1 MASFL
6 ERISATSNAKGAG
19 STYMPLAEPTNRSSG
34 RAENVGIKQE
44 QQAQKTSKWQQTMD
58 VIDDILGIKKPSVQP
73 DTHSNVPSS
82 ASSGLT
88 TDAAREE
95 KFGRFSSEPKPK
107 TEDELRKEL
116 EETQSQLEHE
126 IALSGLATSAEQG
139 AEQGQKIQS
148 LRQQEKQLKQQLG
161 EPTDKDRAANFIS
174 GLLKSNAAAATGGQR
189 LLYEAGQGARSAYNE
204 ELYNQAKADY
214 ENRLRAYNETVAE
227 FGEENAWVEK
237 NLLDAAKRN
246 LDAYGAADEAQ
257 RKATKEAAD
266 FANALQYGSQQDYE
280 ATKEGLGAVGRLA
293 VDAGAA
299 AGDILIDAATGV
311 PMVNMA
317 ARAFGNAAIEAN
329 NAGATIDKQLEYAA
343 AQAGKSAIL
352 NKLVGGLGKVY
363 GKSKLSSVTDKL
375 WDKAAKNPATA
386 NALKAVLNTEGA
398 EEFLEAAI
406 DPAMR
411 TIYSGQ
417 TAKEE
422 YSEEQLADWLYSA
435 LVGQIL
441 GTGFTGVEVATRDN
455 TNLNAQMPKSENG
468 PQSVSESVGD
478 IQSPPSTPNASTNAP
493 DVLNSG
499 TQPQS
504 PIDIVM
510 EVATG
515 QKNAAPT
522 QGTDS
527 TAVNTDPRQHTPV
540 EQAVINEYQNAVD
553 DNLVNYIETVRDN
566 PNAKI
571 GRYTLK
577 PVSAQAAA
585 KIKELTGI
593 EVSGNKTQI
602 EPRII
607 EHIINRHGKNGKAN
621 KSMSD
626 VNDIARIQYVIDNYD
641 SISHGGSTKAYQT
654 VKPNGKAGQAQ
665 TVVFSKA
672 VNGTYYVVEAVP
684 DTKAKTLFVV
694 SAYMEKKRTG
704 AAQTADADASRVT
717 SETKNVQSP
726 VIEAEASNPYIA
738 QNAAAVNGA
747 GYGQGRERVRGYE
760 TNVASSKVTD
770 PELAVRVERDLNT
783 YKQLGNADTLK
794 KAQSIMLQGLPTAQA
809 ELQKALGAAKSG
821 AKLSP
826 EMVPLSRLVA
836 NELTRNGDVETARQI
851 IADVAVELTA
861 AGQLGQAGRIMR
873 TADPATALDSIR
885 KALDKIN
892 TEFSQRMPNSQW
904 MAELT
909 AEEEQLI
916 ANTDFTQDGAFE
928 QVYDQIARRIGA
940 EMPVSMWNKLT
951 ELRRI
956 NMLLRPRSLI
966 KNVVSNVP
974 MKGLR
979 KGAENLSAA
988 IQRAL
993 PSELRTRGFASD
1005 EQKVIAR
1012 EYYTEHEKEI
1022 LEQGDRW
1029 DINSLIRKYKTV
1041 FKGKN
1046 ENKLTKELS
1055 KLSDKEVENVMEGL
1069 RQLTYTALEKGDA
1082 RFVRSAFVDSLSQY
1096 MAAQGINSANGIT
1109 QEAVDF
1115 AMANALEATFKSAN
1129 VVATAL
1135 NTIKRNA
1142 SPATAMALDVLF
1154 PFTTT
1159 PTNILIQTGKYSPVG
1174 LVSGV
1179 VNMVTQGA
1187 NASNIDALSKGAV
1200 GSALIALGWAL
1211 RSMDIITGGE
1221 DEDKD
1226 KAALDKATGNNT
1238 YSIGGKVSYDWAQPV
1253 GSLLALGAEISDA
1266 VSEQESWASAF
1277 VNALYT
1283 AGDSVLNMSLF
1294 QNVLSVL
1301 KGSGATKNIFDTI
1314 MEGGAI
1320 QLIPGLAGDIA
1331 RIIDGTVRST
1341 YTGGNVFNDAAAKM
1355 QANIPFASK
1364 NLPASINVKGEAN
1377 TRGGLLERTVN
1388 TLANPANVSQGK
1400 RTAADEEI
1408 YRILEETG
1416 SKTHFPSVS
1425 PYSVEFDG
1433 EKFKMNGEERAQ
1445 FQTTQGQAYYSVV
1458 DELIQNAVYKN
1469 ADVDVQ
1475 RKILETV
1482 RDYSLAAAKSQFLE
1496 GKDKEYT
1503 WPNKTIENASI
1514 LEDPATYLAALATM
1528 KASQEKTGGTFD
1540 SNSADVFKGY
1550 ITAGLNNDDLSTLSE
1565 NLSSTNKESYDTLT
1579 AQFGQD
1585 EANRIFTQVQTKDIY
1600 GDQTS
1605 AVEKGSQINVIPG
1618 LSDAQKVAVLEAY
1631 TPPDKDTGKR
1641 KTAVLGYEAALN
1653 NDISFSQWTGI
1664 LEELDEYDETQG
1676 NNNGQYNKAEFS
1688 GALGYGALDQLG
1700 VDMGWWNV
1708 RNLYNNAAEMTDA
1721 YNESA
1726 IEPKKP
1732 KVPSRAFRYDPKGI
1746 YKILGLG

>member
-34 RAENVGIKQE
+34 RAENVGSKQE
-44 QQAQKTSKWQQTMD
+44 QEAQKTSKWQQTMD
-58 VIDDILGIKKPSVQP
+58 IIDDILGIKKPSVQP
-73 DTHSNVPSS
+73 ETMANAPSS
-82 ASSGLT
+82 VSTGFTTNVSSG
-88 TDAAREE
+88 E
-95 KFGRFSSEPKPK
+95 KFGQPATELMPK
-107 TEDELRKEL
+107 TEDELRREL
-116 EETQSQLEHE
+116 AELQSQIDRE
-126 IALSGLATSAEQG
+126 IALSGLVTSAEQG

-148 LRQQEKQLKQQLG
+148 LREREIQLKSQLG
-161 EPTDKDRAANFIS
+161 EPTAGDRVSNFLS

-189 LLYEAGQGARSAYNE
+189 LLYEAGQGARSWVNE
-204 ELYNQAKADY
+204 DLYSVAKNEY
-214 ENRLRAYNETVAE
+214 ERALRAYNETVAE

-237 NLLDAAKRN
+237 NVLDAAKTK
-246 LDAYGAADEAQ
+246 LDAFGAADEAQ
-257 RKATKEAAD
+257 KGAAEEAAD

-280 ATKEGLGAVGRLA
+280 ATKEGLGAVGRFA
-293 VDAGAA
+293 IDTGAA

-317 ARAFGNAAIEAN
+317 ARAFGNAAIEAD

-343 AQAGKSAIL
+343 AQAGKGAIL

-411 TIYSGQ
+411 TIYSDKSL
-417 TAKEE
+417 AEE
-422 YSEEQLADWLYSA
+422 YSEEELADWLYSG

-441 GTGFTGVEVATRDN
+441 GAGFTGLEVATEGR
-455 TNLNAQMPKSENG
+455 NAAPQTQPQTQ
-468 PQSVSESVGD
+468 PQSEAAQEGN
-478 IQSPPSTPNASTNAP
+478 IPATPTAPNASTNAP
-493 DVLNSG
+493 DVLNSNI
-499 TQPQS
+499 QPQS
-504 PIDIVM
+504 AADI
-510 EVATG
+510 
-515 QKNAAPT
+515 
-522 QGTDS
+522 
-527 TAVNTDPRQHTPV
+527 
-540 EQAVINEYQNAVD
+540 
-553 DNLVNYIETVRDN
+553 
-566 PNAKI
+566 
-571 GRYTLK
+571 
-577 PVSAQAAA
+577 
-585 KIKELTGI
+585 
-593 EVSGNKTQI
+593 
-602 EPRII
+602 
-607 EHIINRHGKNGKAN
+607 
-621 KSMSD
+621 
-626 VNDIARIQYVIDNYD
+626 
-641 SISHGGSTKAYQT
+641 
-654 VKPNGKAGQAQ
+654 
-665 TVVFSKA
+665 
-672 VNGTYYVVEAVP
+672 VVEA
-684 DTKAKTLFVV
+684 A
-694 SAYMEKKRTG
+694 MG
-704 AAQTADADASRVT
+704 QQTAP
-717 SETKNVQSP
+717 EQ
-726 VIEAEASNPYIA
+726 
-738 QNAAAVNGA
+738 QNNAPAGANG
-747 GYGQGRERVRGYE
+747 GQGQGPVRTRGYE

-770 PELAVRVERDLNT
+770 PALAARVEQDLNT
-783 YKQLGNADTLK
+783 HRQLGNADTLQ
-794 KAQSIMLQGLPTAQA
+794 KARDIMQQGVPAAVA
-809 ELQKALGAAKSG
+809 EVQKALGAAKNG

-836 NELTRNGDVETARQI
+836 NELTRSGDVETARQI

-892 TEFSQRMPNSQW
+892 DEFSKKMPNSQW
-904 MAELT
+904 EADLT

-940 EMPVSMWNKLT
+940 EMPVSKWDKLT
-951 ELRRI
+951 ELRHI

-974 MKGLR
+974 MKALR

-988 IQRAL
+988 IQKAL
-993 PSELRTRGFASD
+993 PPDLRTRGFASD
-1005 EQKVIAR
+1005 EQKVLAR

-1096 MAAQGINSANGIT
+1096 MAAQGINSADAIT

-1115 AMANALEATFKSAN
+1115 AMANALEATFKSTN

-1179 VNMVTQGA
+1179 ANMVTQGA

-1314 MEGGAI
+1314 MEGGAT

-1341 YTGGNVFNDAAAKM
+1341 YTGGNVFDDAAAKM

-1377 TRGGLLERTVN
+1377 TRGELAERAIN
-1388 TLANPANVSQGK
+1388 TLVNPATMSQGE
-1400 RTAADEEI
+1400 RNAVDDEV

-1425 PYSVEFDG
+1425 PYKVEFDG
-1433 EKFKMNGEERAQ
+1433 ESFKMTGEERAQ

-1482 RDYSLAAAKSQFLE
+1482 RDYSLAAAKSEFLSE
-1496 GKDKEYT
+1496 KGKEYE
-1503 WPNKTIENASI
+1503 WPSKVAETMS
-1514 LEDPATYLAALATM
+1514 LLDDPATYIAIMTMGKEAAANTGKSFDANSTEAFKLYNAADMNTADLM
-1528 KASQEKTGGTFD
+1528 RISQNLGETQQEIY
-1540 SNSADVFKGY
+1540 SA
-1550 ITAGLNNDDLSTLSE
+1550 LNE
-1565 NLSSTNKESYDTLT
+1565 NLNPEK
-1579 AQFGQD
+1579 A
-1585 EANRIFTQVQTKDIY
+1585 KDIY
-1600 GDQTS
+1600 PYVTTGSDAQT
-1605 AVEKGSQINVIPG
+1605 AVQIGQIPG
-1618 LSDAQKVAVLEAY
+1618 LSLEDKMNALMSYLPADDKDGSIPTELLRYRYAAEKGYDYDTWSAFMEQVIADEAKYGDGDGRLEKAEIYNTAARMGYPAY
-1631 TPPDKDTGKR
+1631 TMYSIYSKASKNIDK
-1641 KTAVLGYEAALN
+1641 
-1653 NDISFSQWTGI
+1653 I
-1664 LEELDEYDETQG
+1664 DE
-1676 NNNGQYNKAEFS
+1676 
-1688 GALGYGALDQLG
+1688 
-1700 VDMGWWNV
+1700 
-1708 RNLYNNAAEMTDA
+1708 DA
-1721 YNESA
+1721 
-1726 IEPKKP
+1726 IKPQTP
-1732 KVPSRAFRYDPKGI
+1732 KVSQS
-1746 YKILGLG
+1746 YKFSPNDLFSILGLNG

>member
-1 MASFL
+1 MIKYEDWLANHPALQSSQQQQAAS
-6 ERISATSNAKGAG
+6 TSNGRG
-19 STYMPLAEPTNRSSG
+19 TNSYART
-34 RAENVGIKQE
+34 AYQE
-44 QQAQKTSKWQQTMD
+44 RQQAQQ
-58 VIDDILGIKKPSVQP
+58 
-73 DTHSNVPSS
+73 
-82 ASSGLT
+82 
-88 TDAAREE
+88 
-95 KFGRFSSEPKPK
+95 
-107 TEDELRKEL
+107 
-116 EETQSQLEHE
+116 
-126 IALSGLATSAEQG
+126 ALSGQAKNSTVAYQGGEVSPWQTTMNIINDLVGLGKKDSPAPDTSSDNTGYFGSETSYTKTPKMVAERDAELARQNEVNALKEQG
-139 AEQGQKIQS
+139 YDTFRLFGKEYA
-148 LRQQEKQLKQQLG
+148 LG
-161 EPTDKDRAANFIS
+161 KKDENFPTDGSFKDKVSFNWQRFADGISNIGQFFDDAKDIASSLPTPDPTAVQKSMDSTKAAKDLSERFGIDTADIEGSKTAAN
-174 GLLKSNAAAATGGQR
+174 
-189 LLYEAGQGARSAYNE
+189 
-204 ELYNQAKADY
+204 
-214 ENRLRAYNETVAE
+214 LR
-227 FGEENAWVEK
+227 K
-237 NLLDAAKRN
+237 MSDDAASMS
-246 LDAYGAADEAQ
+246 YGE
-257 RKATKEAAD
+257 KLG
-266 FANALQYGSQQDYE
+266 ANALG
-280 ATKEGLGAVGRLA
+280 T
-293 VDAGAA
+293 AA
-299 AGDILIDAATGV
+299 
-311 PMVNMA
+311 N
-317 ARAFGNAAIEAN
+317 
-329 NAGATIDKQLEYAA
+329 YAA
-343 AQAGKSAIL
+343 NL
-352 NKLVGGLGKVY
+352 
-363 GKSKLSSVTDKL
+363 T
-375 WDKAAKNPATA
+375 
-386 NALKAVLNTEGA
+386 NA
-398 EEFLEAAI
+398 
-406 DPAMR
+406 
-411 TIYSGQ
+411 
-417 TAKEE
+417 
-422 YSEEQLADWLYSA
+422 A
-435 LVGQIL
+435 LVGADALSGGKISDGDGAWSSL
-441 GTGFTGVEVATRDN
+441 FSLTDFAGEGVQGLTQARAQAMRDN
-455 TNLNAQMPKSENG
+455 TNWLGKVVLDLEGLAVEQILDRVLGGGSGLVPMALRTVGAGAQEGEDKGLGLAGQVGLGLSRAGVETGLEALAGIGGSWRGTGYGERAFQLLDSWIAKKTNSELLGTLVSAYGSEALEEMLADVANPILDRIFKISDGDESFLESVWGDGAILYDGFIGGLVGSLGGAGTYTGNRASAKGMGVDIATYKAAERIASNKDLRDKFENFTGVQLSDNESTAITQIAATLTEATNESYTARDFESGLNA
-468 PQSVSESVGD
+468 PQNVSESAGD
-478 IQSPPSTPNASTNAP
+478 IQSPPSTPNASTKAP

-499 TQPQS
+499 IQPQS

-515 QKNAAPT
+515 QKN
-522 QGTDS
+522 
-527 TAVNTDPRQHTPV
+527 
-540 EQAVINEYQNAVD
+540 
-553 DNLVNYIETVRDN
+553 
-566 PNAKI
+566 
-571 GRYTLK
+571 
-577 PVSAQAAA
+577 
-585 KIKELTGI
+585 
-593 EVSGNKTQI
+593 
-602 EPRII
+602 
-607 EHIINRHGKNGKAN
+607 
-621 KSMSD
+621 
-626 VNDIARIQYVIDNYD
+626 
-641 SISHGGSTKAYQT
+641 
-654 VKPNGKAGQAQ
+654 
-665 TVVFSKA
+665 
-672 VNGTYYVVEAVP
+672 
-684 DTKAKTLFVV
+684 
-694 SAYMEKKRTG
+694 
-704 AAQTADADASRVT
+704 
-717 SETKNVQSP
+717 
-726 VIEAEASNPYIA
+726 
-738 QNAAAVNGA
+738 AAVNGA

-809 ELQKALGAAKSG
+809 ELQKALGAAKGG

-885 KALDKIN
+885 KALNKIN

-988 IQRAL
+988 IQKAL
-993 PSELRTRGFASD
+993 PPEMRTRGFASD
-1005 EQKVIAR
+1005 EQKVLAR

-1096 MAAQGINSANGIT
+1096 MAAQGINSADGIT

-1211 RSMDIITGGE
+1211 RNMDIITGGE

-1314 MEGGAI
+1314 MEGGAT

-1400 RTAADEEI
+1400 RTVADEEI

-1433 EKFKMNGEERAQ
+1433 EKFKMNGEERAR

-1482 RDYSLAAAKSQFLE
+1482 RDYSLAAAKSEFLE
-1496 GKDKEYT
+1496 GKDKEYI

-1540 SNSADVFKGY
+1540 SDSADVFKGY

-1676 NNNGQYNKAEFS
+1676 NDNGQYNKSEFR
-1688 GALGYGALDQLG
+1688 GALEGGTLDRLG

-1708 RNLYNNAAEMTDA
+1708 RNLYNDAAEMTDA
-1721 YNESA
+1721 YDESA

-1746 YKILGLG
+1746 YKILGLSG